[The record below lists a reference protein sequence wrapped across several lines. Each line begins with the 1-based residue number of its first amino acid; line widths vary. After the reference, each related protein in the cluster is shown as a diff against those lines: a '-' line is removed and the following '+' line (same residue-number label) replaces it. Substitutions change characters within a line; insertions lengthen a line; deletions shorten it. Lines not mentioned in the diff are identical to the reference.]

1 MQRIRSPQKRVDS
14 LLSVESLIKGRILM
28 WRYFSGLGAAMKTFN
43 RLGLAIV
50 CAAALSAMLP
60 ASSRADTIYTYTGN
74 GFTSAISPYTLTD
87 SVSGWIDL
95 SAPLGNSVGPL
106 TITPVAFSFSDGVQT
121 ITNND
126 VISPPSFFDG
136 IITNSSGDIVAWDI
150 LVQSGA
156 GGIIEIQDVGIGTQ
170 RDLAG
175 VLGVG
180 GFNVDASVAKPGSWV
195 VATTPIPAALPLFAT
210 GLGALGLLGWRRKRK
225 AAALA
230 A

>member
-1 MQRIRSPQKRVDS
+1 
-14 LLSVESLIKGRILM
+14 
-28 WRYFSGLGAAMKTFN
+28 MKTFN

-74 GFTSAISPYTLTD
+74 GFTFAISPYTLTD

-106 TITPVAFSFSDGVQT
+106 NITPVAFSFSDGVQT

-126 VISPPSFFDG
+126 VISPHFFFDD
-136 IITNSSGDIVAWDI
+136 IKTNSSGDIVGWDVS
-150 LVQSGA
+150 VQSIA
-156 GGIIEIQDVGIGTQ
+156 GGIIVTQDDGIGSQ
-170 RDLAG
+170 RDQAG

-180 GFNVDASVAKPGSWV
+180 GFEVDASVINPGSWV
-195 VATTPIPAALPLFAT
+195 VTTTPVPAALPLFT
-210 GLGALGLLGWRRKRK
+210 SGLGVLGLLGWRRKRK